1 MFLFSLQFSK
11 RFYQKSRYYLF
22 FTKFSSLVRKFS
34 HGWMVKY
41 LAFQLFF
48 STNIDLLI
56 LASFFRQWQT
66 HKQYISMDFLVH
78 VYKFFGMQLFPNVA
92 LLSANSCWRECV
104 QRKYVGTWTF
114 QEPRCVANVGYCFAL
129 TLSSTAIIATTRKN
143 NRLVFVKA
151 KKNNTFVVIISMKT
165 LTFLSGHHD
174 S

>member
-1 MFLFSLQFSK
+1 MYFIYPYPNSKNKEPFSLVCWGKYATKEMFLFSLQFSK

-104 QRKYVGTWTF
+104 QRKYVGTWIF
-114 QEPRCVANVGYCFAL
+114 QEPRCVASAAHRTAAGKMWATAL
-129 TLSSTAIIATTRKN
+129 FWL
-143 NRLVFVKA
+143 
-151 KKNNTFVVIISMKT
+151 
-165 LTFLSGHHD
+165 
-174 S
+174 